1 VSELLIIGERLGGV
15 KPSAASVGVI
25 LTGAVLQAEG
35 RISRGSEIRIKERSL
50 APLEKARGFGMTPST
65 TKDPP
70 RAIKVNNDLFP
81 LMTDGLDRLKVLINS
96 STPIIVME
104 TSEEMHAISLVRAAC
119 AELKMSTFEWS
130 IADGLVRSGMKE
142 SSEGQKISLPAHND
156 QNTIWTQ
163 AGRTVAQMRSVLSPA
178 GADADRMARAIALS
192 TSGESAA
199 ASGSSIYNTREPVQA
214 LANMDSMTLEAVFI
228 LKDFHRHMDDP
239 VVVRRL
245 RDVGQKFAANRRTV
259 IITAPQIAVPA
270 ELTTLV
276 EYFDLPLPDQERLHE
291 LIHEMFTRLSK
302 TYTLK
307 LELDAAG
314 VDAMSTNLRGLSEEE
329 AERAISQ
336 ALVTRYALC
345 AESVTDV
352 LDAKKQLLRHSGMLE
367 FIEAS
372 DNMAAV
378 GGLENLKHWLG
389 QRRGAW
395 EDAAREFGLEPPR
408 GMIILGVQGCGKS
421 LCARAVAGEWKLP
434 LVKFDTSAVYD
445 KYIGET
451 EKRIRKVFQVAEG
464 LAPCVLWIDELEKV
478 FAGSGPDSAS
488 ADAGVS
494 SRLLASFLSWMQD
507 RKAAVFVAATCN
519 NVSVLPPE
527 LIRKGRFDELF
538 FVDLPNQAE
547 RKQIFSIQLAKR
559 KRNPAE
565 FDLEKVASAAKGYS
579 GAEIDAAV
587 QGALYGAYSEKKPLA
602 TQFLL
607 DALAQTVPLSITRA
621 EEIAALREWARTRAV
636 PASAGPG
643 AM

>member
-1 VSELLIIGERLGGV
+1 MSDR
-15 KPSAASVGVI
+15 
-25 LTGAVLQAEG
+25 
-35 RISRGSEIRIKERSL
+35 
-50 APLEKARGFGMTPST
+50 
-65 TKDPP
+65 
-70 RAIKVNNDLFP
+70 
-81 LMTDGLDRLKVLINS
+81 LDRLKVLINS
-96 STPIIVME
+96 STPIVVME
-104 TSEEMHAISLVRAAC
+104 TSEEMRAVNIVRTAC
-119 AELKMSTFEWS
+119 AELNMATFEWS
-130 IADGLVRSGMKE
+130 IADGLVRSGSNAPAEVHKQLPQARTDQP
-142 SSEGQKISLPAHND
+142 GGWTKVNPGSL
-156 QNTIWTQ
+156 
-163 AGRTVAQMRSVLSPA
+163 AQPHSILSPGGGESDRLTRAVMSSMGPEAA
-178 GADADRMARAIALS
+178 GA
-192 TSGESAA
+192 AA
-199 ASGSSIYNTREPVQA
+199 GAAIYNTREPVQA
-214 LANMDSMTLEAVFI
+214 LANMESMTVEAVFI

-245 RDVGQKFAANRRTV
+245 RDVGQKFSANRRTV
-259 IITAPQIAVPA
+259 ILTAPELTVPP

-276 EYFDLPLPDQERLHE
+276 EYFDLPLPDRDRLHE
-291 LIHEMFTRLSK
+291 IIKETFTRLSK

-307 LELDAAG
+307 LQLDSAG
-314 VDAMSTNLRGLSEEE
+314 VDAMSANLRGLTEEE

-345 AESVTDV
+345 QETITDV

-367 FIEAS
+367 FVEAS
-372 DNMAAV
+372 DNLSGV
-378 GGLENLKHWLG
+378 GGLENLKHWLA

-395 EDAAREFGLEPPR
+395 EDSARAFGLEPPR

-507 RKAAVFVAATCN
+507 RKSPVFVAATCN
-519 NVSVLPPE
+519 NVTVLPPE

-538 FVDLPNQAE
+538 FVDLPNQSE
-547 RKQIFSIQLAKR
+547 RKQIFSIQLSRR

-565 FDLEKVASAAKGYS
+565 FDLEKVAAAANGYS

-587 QGALYGAYSEKKPLA
+587 QGAMYAAFSEKKEIS
-602 TQFLL
+602 TQHLL
-607 DALAQTVPLSITRA
+607 DAISQTVPLSKTRA
-621 EEIAALREWARTRAV
+621 EEIATLREWARTRAV
-636 PASAGPG
+636 PATISSEKT
-643 AM
+643 